1 MTGAPHSHPI
11 KAAVFDIDGT
21 LALLDK
27 ETGTYAALP
36 GAAQALDDCRARGLP
51 AVAYTNGTFFPPA
64 HYYPV
69 LAAAGLELAPGHVL
83 TPAAVAAQALARDG
97 YRRIMVLGA
106 EGTTVPLE
114 EAGIEVIAAA
124 RGAPPVDAVLLGW
137 CKDFNAEQV
146 ESVVQAVWDGARHYA
161 GSVAPYFAGAG
172 GKRLLG
178 ISGAIAAALTN
189 ATGVPVT
196 VFGKPETA
204 GLEIV
209 SALTGARPQE
219 MAIIGD
225 DPKLEIRMGRRAGAY
240 CIGVT
245 TGIVDA
251 AGFGA
256 QPEAERAHQVLP
268 SLHGL
273 LSQPV
278 FARD

>member
-1 MTGAPHSHPI
+1 MTKRLYIQDVTLRDGMH
-11 KAAVFDIDGT
+11 AVRHR
-21 LALLDK
+21 
-27 ETGTYAALP
+27 YS
-36 GAAQALDDCRARGLP
+36 LDDVR
-51 AVAYTNGTFFPPA
+51 
-64 HYYPV
+64 
-69 LAAAGLELAPGHVL
+69 
-83 TPAAVAAQALARDG
+83 
-97 YRRIMVLGA
+97 
-106 EGTTVPLE
+106 
-114 EAGIEVIAAA
+114 
-124 RGAPPVDAVLLGW
+124 
-137 CKDFNAEQV
+137 
-146 ESVVQAVWDGARHYA
+146 
-161 GSVAPYFAGAG
+161 
-172 GKRLLG
+172 
-178 ISGAIAAALTN
+178 AIAAALTN